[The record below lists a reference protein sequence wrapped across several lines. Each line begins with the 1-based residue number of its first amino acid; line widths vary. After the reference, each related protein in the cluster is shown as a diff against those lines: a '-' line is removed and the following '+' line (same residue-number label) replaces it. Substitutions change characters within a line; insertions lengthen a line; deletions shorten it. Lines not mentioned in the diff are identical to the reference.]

1 MRPRGQG
8 EDATN
13 CAGVSKI
20 RAKNIVFFTGE
31 SVTRKEAGDCD
42 ARADFQH
49 LSLLQSREIH
59 HEMAKKNALRGDS
72 CLTDAPRLALLS
84 HSLPP
89 ESHYFLA
96 NAALRSIASRPAFG
110 RVPSRVRLCL
120 VPRSLTNIGT
130 ITSRNIGCL
139 AELVRMWKTRF
150 SFSLLNECRPCS
162 RRFQFRLPCTSA
174 KTIDS
179 LNTKIPGEDGAFL
192 GDFYGVVFRK
202 NYLFALFK

>member
-1 MRPRGQG
+1 MSGEDQQTMRPRGQG

-31 SVTRKEAGDCD
+31 SVTRKEAGDYD
-42 ARADFQH
+42 AKADFQH

-59 HEMAKKNALRGDS
+59 HEMAQKNALRGDS

-84 HSLPP
+84 HSFPP

-110 RVPSRVRLCL
+110 RVPSRVRSCL
-120 VPRSLTNIGT
+120 VPRSVVPRPAFADKYRDYNFKKY
-130 ITSRNIGCL
+130 
-139 AELVRMWKTRF
+139 RMF
-150 SFSLLNECRPCS
+150 GG
-162 RRFQFRLPCTSA
+162 A
-174 KTIDS
+174 
-179 LNTKIPGEDGAFL
+179 GENVENAF
-192 GDFYGVVFRK
+192 FF
-202 NYLFALFK
+202 FPSE